1 MAYKIAPLHGS
12 FMLTAIIGFLIT
24 VFLILPNYTDWGITL
39 VIFFAVMFIAAL
51 ISMTKSP
58 VVPKKDTKK

>member
-12 FMLTAIIGFLIT
+12 FMVVAIVGFLISA
-24 VFLILPNYTDWGITL
+24 FLIMPVSRDWGITL
-39 VIFFAVMFIAAL
+39 ALFFAVMFIAAL

-58 VVPKKDTKK
+58 IIPKKELRR